1 MRNLIIV
8 LIISSLYGCIDTVN
22 HQICALYGDRREI
35 TDTIYLNDNGIHVD
49 LVLNDIEGYTSY
61 GWGSQHFFINGPTW
75 SDISYKDIIHVLK
88 NKDDVVIRETSY
100 KSKRKYWVPVPLTKK
115 QLDSLKNNISNSYYY
130 YDNKKVKVK
139 DSNNNITYYKAVGEY
154 KYNYT
159 CNSWTNDMLKN
170 SDMYAR
176 KHTILS
182 NKIIN
187 LYK

>member
-22 HQICALYGDRREI
+22 HQICAIYGDRREI

-100 KSKRKYWVPVPLTKK
+100 KSKKKYWVPVPLTKK

-139 DSNNNITYYKAVGEY
+139 DSNNNITYYRAVGEY
-154 KYNYT
+154 SYNYT

-170 SDMYAR
+170 SGMYAR